1 MRHFDPRQLAPQIEE
16 IVGRRIYLQ
25 HGVDLKQ
32 GDTVFDVGGN
42 VGVAAAFFA
51 HECRA
56 GAVHSFEP
64 VAPLYELLRENLSQ
78 FPACSAHNFGLAAEA
93 GSAQITFYPE
103 VAVMSG
109 LYADRERDMRQ
120 LRQAMTNLGLDDEAA
135 EARVA
140 RYRGVEMTCE
150 LRTFSEV
157 RRQLGVERVDLLKI
171 DVERAE
177 LDVLLGIDERDWP
190 RIRQIVAE
198 VHEDAYAEAIEQMLI
213 ERDYRF
219 AWERDPVLAG
229 TPTRLL
235 FATRS

>member
-1 MRHFDPRQLAPQIEE
+1 
-16 IVGRRIYLQ
+16 
-25 HGVDLKQ
+25 
-32 GDTVFDVGGN
+32 
-42 VGVAAAFFA
+42 
-51 HECRA
+51 
-56 GAVHSFEP
+56 
-64 VAPLYELLRENLSQ
+64 
-78 FPACSAHNFGLAAEA
+78 
-93 GSAQITFYPE
+93 
-103 VAVMSG
+103 
-109 LYADRERDMRQ
+109 
-120 LRQAMTNLGLDDEAA
+120 
-135 EARVA
+135 
-140 RYRGVEMTCE
+140 
-150 LRTFSEV
+150 
-157 RRQLGVERVDLLKI
+157 VDLLKI